1 MRSFADK
8 NHSNSAEF
16 YKVIEGKHDIED
28 VMRVLVKDRDFLDPY
43 LYIVEALVD
52 QGHEKEATDL
62 AEQAFVRALGMILD
76 IDGSWPDELV
86 WGFHENRHI
95 IRVLMRK
102 ADYEWRHGRTDN
114 ALALY
119 KNLLKT
125 NLSDNI
131 GARYAIVGI
140 RNGLTYN
147 KYMRQVWPDQ
157 MTLARNVEV
166 WFKKHAP
173 KCAEDLAEWKQYC
186 IDEIGMTA
194 DELF

>member
-102 ADYEWRHGRTDN
+102 ADYEWRQCRTDN

-140 RNGLTYN
+140 RNGLTYQ
-147 KYMRQVWPDQ
+147 KYMQQVWPDQ
-157 MTLARNVEV
+157 MTLAKNVEV

>member
-52 QGHEKEATDL
+52 QGHEKKATDL

-102 ADYEWRHGRTDN
+102 ADYEWRQCRTDN

-140 RNGLTYN
+140 RNGLTYQ
-147 KYMRQVWPDQ
+147 KYMQQVWPDQ
-157 MTLARNVEV
+157 MTLAKNVEV

>member
-8 NHSNSAEF
+8 SHSNSAEF

-95 IRVLMRK
+95 IKVLMRK
-102 ADYEWRHGRTDN
+102 ADYEWRQGRTDN

-147 KYMRQVWPDQ
+147 KYMQQVWPDQ

-194 DELF
+194 DEVF